1 MISNILILLLWDF
14 IYFPNSECDCGRK
27 EMREGRVVWPG
38 RQRTNR
44 VLERKFDMTNIATDD
59 DVPIRLSLSVKPPLS
74 KPYGTKS
81 VTP

>member
-1 MISNILILLLWDF
+1 
-14 IYFPNSECDCGRK
+14 
-27 EMREGRVVWPG
+27 MREGRVVWPG

-44 VLERKFDMTNIATDD
+44 GLERKFDMTNIATDD

>member
-1 MISNILILLLWDF
+1 MISNILILLCGILF
-14 IYFPNSECDCGRK
+14 IFETPSATVGEK
-27 EMREGRVVWPG
+27 KMREGRVVWPG

-44 VLERKFDMTNIATDD
+44 ILERKFDMTNIAMDD